1 MKMNIQFF
9 AGDGKG
15 KDNIKALRETRA
27 EKVEELKLLYATLES
42 EERAITEDEEKRAES
57 INDEIKRID
66 KTIVILNEMKKNI
79 EERGEREEPEDDPE
93 KKEEK
98 RAEDE
103 ERAFADYIRG
113 VVTDEH
119 RAENLTKTDNGALIP
134 QTIANKIIKKVYD
147 ISPILEKTTKYNV
160 KGELKIPKYK
170 AKADNIVM
178 AYSNEFTELEA
189 KAGEFETISLTGY
202 LAGVLSL
209 ISNSLINNS
218 QFDIVSF
225 VIDQM
230 AYNVS
235 RFIEKELL
243 IGTDNKIEGLK
254 GVSLTTTAA
263 KATVIKADELIDLQ
277 DSIKDAFQQ
286 NAMWIMNSKTRTA
299 IRKLKD
305 NNGRYL
311 LQDDV
316 NSPFGKTLLGKPV
329 YCSDNM
335 PELAASTT
343 TIYYGDM
350 SGLAVK
356 IVEALEINVLREK
369 YATQHA
375 TGVVGWMEM
384 DAKVEN
390 EQKIAKMVM
399 GAE

>member
-27 EKVEELKLLYATLES
+27 EKVEELKFLYATLES

-103 ERAFADYIRG
+103 ERALADYIRG

-170 AKADNIVM
+170 ADADNIVM
-178 AYSNEFTELEA
+178 AYNDEFTELES
-189 KAGEFETISLTGY
+189 KAGKFTTISLTGY
-202 LAGVLSL
+202 LSGVLSL
-209 ISNSLINNS
+209 LSNSLINNS
-218 QFDIVSF
+218 QFDIFSF
-225 VIDQM
+225 FIDQM

-243 IGTDNKIEGLK
+243 IGTDQKIEGLK
-254 GVSLTTTAA
+254 GVTLATTAA

-316 NSPFGKTLLGKPV
+316 NSPFGKTLLGKPI

-335 PELAASTT
+335 PELAASAT

-369 YATQHA
+369 FATQHA
-375 TGVVGWMEM
+375 TGIVGWMEM

>member
-1 MKMNIQFF
+1 MNIQFF

-170 AKADNIVM
+170 AEADNIVM

>member
-1 MKMNIQFF
+1 MNIQFF

-15 KDNIKALRETRA
+15 KDNIKALKETRA

-103 ERAFADYIRG
+103 ERAVADYIRG

-170 AKADNIVM
+170 AEADNIVM

>member
-15 KDNIKALRETRA
+15 KDNIKAFRETRA

-170 AKADNIVM
+170 AEADNIVM

-254 GVSLTTTAA
+254 GVSLTTTTA

>member
-1 MKMNIQFF
+1 M
-9 AGDGKG
+9 
-15 KDNIKALRETRA
+15 
-27 EKVEELKLLYATLES
+27 
-42 EERAITEDEEKRAES
+42 
-57 INDEIKRID
+57 
-66 KTIVILNEMKKNI
+66 
-79 EERGEREEPEDDPE
+79 
-93 KKEEK
+93 
-98 RAEDE
+98 
-103 ERAFADYIRG
+103 
-113 VVTDEH
+113 
-119 RAENLTKTDNGALIP
+119 IP

-170 AKADNIVM
+170 AEADNIVM

-356 IVEALEINVLREK
+356 IVEALMYCEKNMQHSTQQVLLD
-369 YATQHA
+369 
-375 TGVVGWMEM
+375 GWKWM
-384 DAKVEN
+384 
-390 EQKIAKMVM
+390 QKWRMSRRLPRWLWVRSSK
-399 GAE
+399 

>member
-9 AGDGKG
+9 AGEGKG

-57 INDEIKRID
+57 LNGEIKRID
-66 KTIVILNEMKKNI
+66 KTIAILDKMKKSI
-79 EERGEREEPEDDPE
+79 EERGEREEPENDPE
-93 KKEEK
+93 KRDEQ

-103 ERAFADYIRG
+103 ERIFADYIRG

-119 RAENLTKTDNGALIP
+119 RAENLTKTENGALIP

-170 AKADNIVM
+170 ADADNIVM
-178 AYSNEFTELEA
+178 AYNDEFTELEA
-189 KAGEFETISLTGY
+189 KAGGFTTISLTGY

-243 IGTDNKIEGLK
+243 IGTTNKIEGLK
-254 GVSLTTTAA
+254 GVTLTTKAA

-316 NSPFGKTLLGKPV
+316 NSPFGKTLLGKPI

-335 PELAASTT
+335 PELAASATP
-343 TIYYGDM
+343 IYYGDM

-356 IVEALEINVLREK
+356 IVESLEIAVLREK

-399 GAE
+399 GVE

>member
-27 EKVEELKLLYATLES
+27 EKVEELKFLYATLES

-79 EERGEREEPEDDPE
+79 EERGEREGPEDDPE

-103 ERAFADYIRG
+103 ERALADYIRG

-170 AKADNIVM
+170 ADADNIVM
-178 AYSNEFTELEA
+178 AYNDEFTELES
-189 KAGEFETISLTGY
+189 KAGKFTTISLTGY
-202 LAGVLSL
+202 LSGVLSL
-209 ISNSLINNS
+209 LSNSLINNS

-243 IGTDNKIEGLK
+243 IGTDQKIEGLK
-254 GVSLTTTAA
+254 GVTLATTAA

-316 NSPFGKTLLGKPV
+316 NSPFGKTLLGKPI

-335 PELAASTT
+335 PELAASAT

-369 YATQHA
+369 FATQHA
-375 TGVVGWMEM
+375 TGIVGWMEM

>member
-170 AKADNIVM
+170 AEADNIVM

-243 IGTDNKIEGLK
+243 IGTNNKIEGLK

>member
-1 MKMNIQFF
+1 MNIQFF
-9 AGDGKG
+9 AGESKG

-57 INDEIKRID
+57 LNDEIKRID
-66 KTIVILNEMKKNI
+66 KTIDILDKMKKSI
-79 EERGEREEPEDDPE
+79 EERGEREEPENDPE
-93 KKEEK
+93 KRDEQ

-119 RAENLTKTDNGALIP
+119 RAELTKTDNGAIIP
-134 QTIANKIIKKVYD
+134 QTIADKIIKKVYD

-160 KGELKIPKYK
+160 KGELKIPKY
-170 AKADNIVM
+170 AADADNIVM
-178 AYSNEFTELEA
+178 AYSDEFVELEA
-189 KAGEFETISLTGY
+189 KAGKFVTISLTGY

-209 ISNSLINNS
+209 ISNSLINNA

-254 GVSLTTTAA
+254 GVTLTTKTA

-316 NSPFGKTLLGKPV
+316 NSPFGKTLLGKPI

-335 PELAASTT
+335 PELAASAT

-356 IVEALEINVLREK
+356 IVEALEIAVLREK

>member
-1 MKMNIQFF
+1 MNIQFF

-113 VVTDEH
+113 VITDEH

-170 AKADNIVM
+170 AEADNIVM

>member
-103 ERAFADYIRG
+103 ERALADYIRG

-170 AKADNIVM
+170 ADADNIVM
-178 AYSNEFTELEA
+178 AYNDEFTELES
-189 KAGEFETISLTGY
+189 KAGKFTTISLTGY
-202 LAGVLSL
+202 LSGVLSL
-209 ISNSLINNS
+209 LSNSLI
-218 QFDIVSF
+218 
-225 VIDQM
+225 M

-243 IGTDNKIEGLK
+243 IGTDQKIEGLK
-254 GVSLTTTAA
+254 GVTLATTAA

-316 NSPFGKTLLGKPV
+316 NSPFGKTLLGKPI

-335 PELAASTT
+335 PELAASAT

-369 YATQHA
+369 FATQHA
-375 TGVVGWMEM
+375 TGIVGWMEM

>member
-1 MKMNIQFF
+1 MNIQFF

-79 EERGEREEPEDDPE
+79 EERGEREEPEDDLE

-170 AKADNIVM
+170 AEADNIVM

-335 PELAASTT
+335 QELAASTT

-399 GAE
+399 GSE

>member
-103 ERAFADYIRG
+103 ERALADYIRG

-170 AKADNIVM
+170 ADADNIVM
-178 AYSNEFTELEA
+178 AYNDEFTELES
-189 KAGEFETISLTGY
+189 KAGKFTTISLTGY
-202 LAGVLSL
+202 LSGVLSL
-209 ISNSLINNS
+209 LSNSLINNS

-243 IGTDNKIEGLK
+243 IGTDQKIEGLK
-254 GVSLTTTAA
+254 GVTLATTAA

-316 NSPFGKTLLGKPV
+316 NSPFGKTLLGKPI

-335 PELAASTT
+335 PELAASAT

-369 YATQHA
+369 FATQHA
-375 TGVVGWMEM
+375 TGIVGWMEM

-399 GAE
+399 GVE